1 MILHKVLKHL
11 ETMALDLDG
20 AGRNVDEKR
29 ETEKFHHF
37 SSAQNQL
44 IYSQAQW
51 TFPKT
56 RCVHTTRS
64 QLEPTFGGY
73 FTQCEYPLSSFLVKY
88 KVMW

>member
-20 AGRNVDEKR
+20 AGRNADENR

-44 IYSQAQW
+44 IYSQAQR
-51 TFPKT
+51 TFPPT
-56 RCVHTTRS
+56 RRVHTPLGANLNLH
-64 QLEPTFGGY
+64 LEDIL
-73 FTQCEYPLSSFLVKY
+73 LSVSIPFLPS
-88 KVMW
+88 W